1 MSKCCDPRAPKV
13 YTLIVGGVL
22 VGLIGVEQAF
32 LDLKSLDLVNEEVAE
47 KLFEIVA
54 QRNYILEGSERE
66 YKIALLEAYKDYINK
81 SR

>member
-1 MSKCCDPRAPKV
+1 MSKCCDPKAPKV

-32 LDLKSLDLVNEEVAE
+32 LDLKSLDLVNEEIAE

-54 QRNYILEGSERE
+54 KRNYIVEGSERE
-66 YKIALLEAYKDYINK
+66 YKIALLAAYKNYLDK